1 MHTLCQKW
9 HVPICFLWWTWI
21 LVTLESHRMSLIRW
35 FFLLWYALWPS
46 SRRAGCRSPG
56 RRWSVTRG
64 SVSTLSQ
71 WLCLG
76 CDSWPISNLAA
87 VVQWRMR
94 PEEFIFYARFWRC
107 YPEQIVVPYITIFP
121 PMWPFVNKLLF
132 YRQLVFCHVN
142 VISHMRTMSAAGRL
156 LAGNIFWRMAAL
168 SIVLLCHY
176 RKAFYAIT
184 GVAIVMDVTEVYSMC
199 VHCLLV
205 GSVSWVVF

>member
-1 MHTLCQKW
+1 MECHQGQRQ
-9 HVPICFLWWTWI
+9 H
-21 LVTLESHRMSLIRW
+21 LVTVTVSG
-35 FFLLWYALWPS
+35 LWQLAHLKS
-46 SRRAGCRSPG
+46 
-56 RRWSVTRG
+56 
-64 SVSTLSQ
+64 
-71 WLCLG
+71 
-76 CDSWPISNLAA
+76 AA
-87 VVQWRMR
+87 VVQWRVR

-107 YPEQIVVPYITIFP
+107 YPEQIVVPYITIVP

-184 GVAIVMDVTEVYSMC
+184 GVAIVMGVTEVYSMC
-199 VHCLLV
+199 VHFLLV